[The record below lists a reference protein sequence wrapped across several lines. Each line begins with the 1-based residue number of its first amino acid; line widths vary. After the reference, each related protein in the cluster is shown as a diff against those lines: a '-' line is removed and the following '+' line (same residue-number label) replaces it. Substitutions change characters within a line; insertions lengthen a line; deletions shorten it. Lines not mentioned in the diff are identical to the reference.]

1 MTRKNYSLG
10 VILIFIGLMFL
21 LMNLSLLTF
30 DWLLFILAVGL
41 IVWDLIKGNMV
52 YLIAGLLL
60 LGISSVALID
70 EYLFTA
76 ISVKSFIYQLTF
88 GIISLVLYGKHGNKG
103 FLILG
108 TLLSAM
114 SINSLIEETATTDV
128 SWTRF
133 LLFAIAFFISYV
145 IGYRKE
151 SVDWPRNISVI
162 MLIASAIS
170 LLGSKDLLKIGF
182 WKFIS
187 YLVPA
192 IIILFGIKIIY
203 NGIKESR

>member
-1 MTRKNYSLG
+1 MARKNYSLG
-10 VILIFIGLMFL
+10 LILILIGLMFL
-21 LMNLSLLTF
+21 LMNLRLLSF
-30 DWLLFILAVGL
+30 DWLLFILSIGL
-41 IVWDLIKGNMV
+41 ISWDLLKGNMV

-70 EYLFTA
+70 EYLFTT
-76 ISVKSFIYQLTF
+76 ISVKSFIYQLIF
-88 GIISLVLYGKHGNKG
+88 GIISLVLYGRHKNKG

-114 SINSLIEETATTDV
+114 SINNLIEEVAVTDV
-128 SWTRF
+128 DWTRF
-133 LLFAIAFFISYV
+133 LLFSAAFFVSYI

-151 SVDWPRNISVI
+151 DIEWPKNISII
-162 MLIASAIS
+162 MLIASGIS
-170 LLGSKDLLKIGF
+170 LLASKNLLRIGL

-187 YLVPA
+187 YLVPI

-203 NGIKESR
+203 SGVKESR